1 MGAVGERVDVGEG
14 ADEDRRPMTEQAN
27 PTQEVLRTWDGV
39 APAWE
44 RHRKRLFESLRVVS
58 DWLIEAIHPAAGET
72 VLELNAGPGE
82 TDFSPPGASDP
93 RAG

>member
-1 MGAVGERVDVGEG
+1 
-14 ADEDRRPMTEQAN
+14 MTEQAN